1 MRQTNTE
8 SVHYVLPTMARY
20 FFSLEDGRK
29 LAEDEGEELAND
41 DEGEELANDEAA
53 REVGLEIARDLARNH
68 RNPDDLRVV
77 VRTGDGTV
85 VGEVC
90 LKDAPQL

>member
-1 MRQTNTE
+1 
-8 SVHYVLPTMARY
+8 MARY
-20 FFSLEDGRK
+20 FFSLENGHK
-29 LAEDEGEELAND
+29 LSEDEGEDLPN
-41 DEGEELANDEAA
+41 NEAA

-68 RNPDDLRVV
+68 PNPDDLRVV

-90 LKDAPQL
+90 LKDAPPF

>member
-8 SVHYVLPTMARY
+8 SVHYVLAMAQY
-20 FFSLEDGRK
+20 FFSLEDGSK
-29 LAEDEGEELAND
+29 LAE